1 MRHASIPVI
10 VALFTFTGSALL
22 AGCGSS
28 GDAPVRA
35 TLQDGQILYG
45 DLRTDTLVLEGA
57 LGTLEIPLEDVGEVV
72 PVEGTQLDD
81 SDGHVKVWLRNGSE
95 LAGKWNDPEL
105 TMGIEVGD
113 TEVRVDLPVGD
124 LQRMQTRAG
133 EIWTEKSVYRIRTSH
148 GDDFLVD
155 AETSRIAIE
164 SDLGEFKPFLSEC
177 ESIRPIDGPQ
187 GDWRI
192 QLTTGTVLIGKPA
205 NDELTLMM
213 PMGPQEVTVPLASL
227 LAMEQQQWYAA
238 SHGQQVYEP
247 TASAEPRRK
256 PGRRGLFG
264 GKRDRAM
271 EADAVTETAPSSYA
285 AWDGAGAGGMGSTSA
300 PMAAPVERMAEE
312 ATDTP
317 EMDEDASRDPVVAD
331 EEGWFRRDALEQSK
345 RAAE

>member
-1 MRHASIPVI
+1 MKRASIPVF
-10 VALFTFTGSALL
+10 VALFTFIGSALL

-57 LGTLEIPLEDVGEVV
+57 LGTLEIPLQDVGEVV

-113 TEVRVDLPVGD
+113 SEVRVDLPVGD

-133 EIWTEKSVYRIRTSH
+133 EVWTDKSVYRIRTSS

-164 SDLGEFKPFLSEC
+164 SELGEFKPYLSEC
-177 ESIRPIDGPQ
+177 ESIRPVDGPQ

-192 QLTTGTVLIGKPA
+192 QLTTGTVLIGKPS
-205 NDELTLMM
+205 NDEMTLMM
-213 PMGPQEVTVPLASL
+213 PMGPQQVTVPLASL
-227 LAMEQQQWYAA
+227 LAMEQQQWYASA
-238 SHGQQVYEP
+238 PSQHEYK
-247 TASAEPRRK
+247 TAAKEPRRK
-256 PGRRGLFG
+256 SGRRGLFG
-264 GKRDRAM
+264 GKRNETMA
-271 EADAVTETAPSSYA
+271 ADAAVAAEPAPSSYTE
-285 AWDGAGAGGMGSTSA
+285 WDGAGGMGSTGA
-300 PMAAPVERMAEE
+300 PKAMPAEMMAEE
-312 ATDTP
+312 AADMP
-317 EMDEDASRDPVVAD
+317 MEEVEPAAAAPADED
-331 EEGWFRRDALEQSK
+331 GWFQRDRLEQSK